1 MDKQKDNFTN
11 WTHTSY
17 EKIPESPNNWKL
29 TESDFRAFKKTAW
42 VVTEKIHGANFCIV
56 TDGSEVRFAKRK
68 EFLQPDKDFFGHQ
81 SLQIKLAQQVKD
93 IFQIIQAERPQ
104 TFIVSVYGELFGG
117 EYPHPDV
124 AAVPNVQAVQTG
136 IYYSP
141 KIEFC
146 AFDIAVE
153 ENSKTAK
160 RDYIDYD
167 KALKIFQQVEILGAK
182 PLFIGKYEQAVAQN
196 IEFDST
202 IPALL
207 GLPKLPFSNKAEGI
221 VIKPVK
227 STYIVTPKGRIRPVL
242 KKKIPKFA
250 EESRF
255 HQAEK
260 WTSQKSAT
268 ATNSFSDE
276 RWLKEVML
284 ALVTENRLINTM
296 SKVGRISGKDPKTL
310 EKVFQLFVNDVLEAF
325 NESYESILK
334 TLPERSQQTLI
345 EQVEQESKKLMNNY
359 FKQ

>member
-17 EKIPESPNNWKL
+17 EKIPENPNNWKL
-29 TESDFRAFKKTAW
+29 AESDFRAFKKTTW

-68 EFLQPDKDFFGHQ
+68 EFLQPDEDFFGHQ
-81 SLQIKLAQQVKD
+81 SLQIKLIQQVKE
-93 IFQIIQAERPQ
+93 IFKIIQTERQ
-104 TFIVSVYGELFGG
+104 ATFRVSVYGELFAG

-124 AAVPNVQAVQTG
+124 PVNPNVQAVQTG

-141 KIEFC
+141 EIEFC

-153 ENSKTAK
+153 ENYRTAK
-160 RDYIDYD
+160 RDYIDYE
-167 KALKIFQQVEILGAK
+167 KTLKLFQQVEMLAAK
-182 PLFIGKYEQAVAQN
+182 PLFVGKYEQALAQK

-207 GLPKLPFSNKAEGI
+207 GLPKLPFSNQAEGI

-227 STYIVTPKGRIRPVL
+227 SIYIDTPKGRIRPVL
-242 KKKIPKFA
+242 KRKIPKFA

-260 WTSQKSAT
+260 WSSQKLAT
-268 ATNSFSDE
+268 FSHYLSDE
-276 RWLKEVML
+276 KWLHEVIL
-284 ALVTENRLINTM
+284 ALVTENRLMNTL
-296 SKVGRISGKDPKTL
+296 SKVGRVSGKDPKAI
-310 EKVFQLFVNDVLEAF
+310 EKVFQLFVNDVIETF
-325 NESYESILK
+325 NESYESIFK
-334 TLPERSQQTLI
+334 ILPEKSQQTLI
-345 EQVEQESKKLMNNY
+345 EQLEQESKKLMNNY
-359 FKQ
+359 FNK

>member
-1 MDKQKDNFTN
+1 MDKQESNFTG
-11 WTHTSY
+11 WTHISY
-17 EKIPESPNNWKL
+17 EKIPENPNNWKL
-29 TESDFRAFKKTAW
+29 AESDFRAFKKTAW
-42 VVTEKIHGANFCIV
+42 VVTEKIHGANFCII

-68 EFLQPDKDFFGHQ
+68 EFLQPDEDFFGHQ

-93 IFQIIQAERPQ
+93 IFQNLQAERPQ

-124 AAVPNVQAVQTG
+124 PVTPNVQAVQTG

-153 ENSKTAK
+153 ENSKAAK

-167 KALKIFQQVEILGAK
+167 KALKIFQQVEMLSAK

-196 IEFDST
+196 IEFEST

-227 STYIVTPKGRIRPVL
+227 SIYIDTPKGRVRPVL
-242 KKKIPKFA
+242 KRKIPEFA
-250 EESRF
+250 EENRY

-268 ATNSFSDE
+268 ATNSFGDE
-276 RWLKEVML
+276 RWLKEAVL

-296 SKVGRISGKDPKTL
+296 SKVGRVSGEDTKKL

-334 TLPERSQQTLI
+334 TLPKKSQQTLI
-345 EQVEQESKKLMNNY
+345 EQVEQESKKLMSNY